1 MVSIKASRRN
11 SATARNAR
19 QARGENH
26 DREPS
31 VVTSGSAPQQAQT
44 EPLAVTGYPS
54 PARAWWS
61 VFVLTVLYSL
71 SLLDRQIIALLV
83 PDIRADLHISDFQM
97 GLLQGIGFALFY
109 VTFGLVFG
117 WVIDRFS
124 RRGAVFLGVTAWS
137 LATAACGL
145 ARNFGH
151 LLGARFGVG
160 AGEAALNPAAYS
172 ILSDTFPKRRLSL
185 AISVFG
191 TGANIGGGLS
201 LLLGGFLI
209 AAFPKD
215 GVTLPVL
222 GHLSAWRA
230 VFLAAGLPGLLIVL
244 LIWTM
249 PDPPRRERLLGD
261 TSFRDTL
268 AFMRQRWRFFTGHF
282 LGFALLAASANGY
295 QAWAPT
301 HLVRAFGIPISQ
313 VVSILAPIGLFAGIA
328 GSIFAGYVT
337 DRWFARG
344 RTDAHLRFF
353 IFAALVQLLGLGVA
367 MTSHRL
373 EVFILFAV
381 VFQSAAGFAGAAPAA
396 LQLTTPN
403 NYRGQVSA
411 GYLFV
416 FNLIGTGVGPTM
428 VGALTT
434 YLFRDDAKV
443 GWAVATNSLITLPL
457 AMLSF
462 AWALA
467 PMRRAVALAA
477 AWSGQEA
484 PAPAHTVT

>member
-1 MVSIKASRRN
+1 M
-11 SATARNAR
+11 
-19 QARGENH
+19 
-26 DREPS
+26 
-31 VVTSGSAPQQAQT
+31 
-44 EPLAVTGYPS
+44 AVETPHAGYPS

-83 PDIRADLHISDFQM
+83 PHIRADLHISDFQM
-97 GLLQGIGFALFY
+97 GLLQGIGFAMFY
-109 VTFGLVFG
+109 VTFGLLFG
-117 WVIDRFS
+117 WVIDHFS
-124 RRGAVFLGVTAWS
+124 RRGVVFLGVTAWS

-145 ARNFGH
+145 AQSFGH

-172 ILSDTFPKRRLSL
+172 MLSDTFPKQKLSL
-185 AISVFG
+185 ATSVFG
-191 TGANIGGGLS
+191 AGSNIGGGLS

-209 AAFPKD
+209 AAFPKE
-215 GVTLPVL
+215 GMTVPIL
-222 GHLSAWRA
+222 GHIHEWRA
-230 VFLAAGLPGLLIVL
+230 VFMAAGLPGLLIVM

-249 PDPPRRERLLGD
+249 PDPVRRERLKGH
-261 TSFRDTL
+261 TSVRDTL
-268 AFMRQRWRFFTGHF
+268 AFMRQRWRFFSGHF

-301 HLVRAFGIPISQ
+301 FLTRQFGIPISQ
-313 VVSILAPIGLFAGIA
+313 VVSILAPIGLIA
-328 GSIFAGYVT
+328 GVAGAIFAGYVT

-353 IFAALVQLLGLGVA
+353 IIAAMVQLLGLGVA

-373 EVFILFAV
+373 EIVVIFCI
-381 VFQSAAGFAGAAPAA
+381 VFQSAAGFAGAGPAA

-411 GYLFV
+411 AYLFV

-434 YLFRDDAKV
+434 YLFHDDAKV
-443 GWAVATNSLITLPL
+443 GWAVATNAAIMLPL

-467 PMRRAVALAA
+467 PMRRAVAQAA
-477 AWSGQEA
+477 AWSEPDVA
-484 PAPAHTVT
+484 ATAIS